1 MKEDKKTLVGSKIR
15 LVGKE
20 CPRCG
25 CRDLDI
31 YKHTFNVGAYCSYCG
46 KYVKFLNPREREE
59 AFCAISAK
67 TKAQILNTKSKSKR
81 KSK

>member
-1 MKEDKKTLVGSKIR
+1 MTNKQKTLVSEKIR
-15 LVGKE
+15 LVGMS
-20 CPRCG
+20 CPHCG

-46 KYVKFLNPREREE
+46 KYVKFLNQREREE

-67 TKAQILNTKSKSKR
+67 TKAQILNTKNNSKR

>member
-1 MKEDKKTLVGSKIR
+1 MKEDNRTLVGAKIR
-15 LVGKE
+15 LVGKA
-20 CPRCG
+20 CPHCG
-25 CRDLDI
+25 CRDIDI

-46 KYVKFLNPREREE
+46 KYIKFLNPKEREE

-67 TKAQILNTKSKSKR
+67 TKAQILKRNKNKR

>member
-1 MKEDKKTLVGSKIR
+1 MEEDKRTLVGAKIR
-15 LVGKE
+15 LVGKA
-20 CPRCG
+20 CPHCG
-25 CRDLDI
+25 CRDIDI

-46 KYVKFLNPREREE
+46 KYIKFLNPKEREE

-67 TKAQILNTKSKSKR
+67 TRAQILKRNKNKR

>member
-1 MKEDKKTLVGSKIR
+1 MVGAKIR

-20 CPRCG
+20 CPHCG

-46 KYVKFLNPREREE
+46 KYVKFLNPKEREE

-67 TKAQILNTKSKSKR
+67 TKAQKITKASASVKASNYDGE
-81 KSK
+81 

>member
-1 MKEDKKTLVGSKIR
+1 MKEDKKTL
-15 LVGKE
+15 
-20 CPRCG
+20 
-25 CRDLDI
+25 
-31 YKHTFNVGAYCSYCG
+31 VGAYCSYCG

-67 TKAQILNTKSKSKR
+67 TKAQILNTKSKGKR

>member
-31 YKHTFNVGAYCSYCG
+31 YKHTFNVGAYW